1 LSRFDLIF
9 LVIDRPD
16 PAEDAQMAEFILRN
30 SMLGPNDS
38 IGGKTG
44 NVAPIPS
51 DLLKKY
57 IKLARRTCHPVL
69 TEEAKEEIK
78 EFYLKLRGQYDSEDA
93 IVSILARNLDALV
106 RLSEAYA
113 KMALRE
119 KVIKSDVEDVIKLFK
134 RFLKDTGYDETTGK
148 IDMDRI
154 LVGQSRSSITKL
166 DKMLSRLKEIFE
178 ENNWKA
184 LERKSAIQILELE
197 ENLDEK
203 WIKDA
208 LDELIKEGTLYE
220 PRTNTIK
227 FTNKDD

>member
-1 LSRFDLIF
+1 
-9 LVIDRPD
+9 
-16 PAEDAQMAEFILRN
+16 M
-30 SMLGPNDS
+30 MGPNDS
-38 IGGKTG
+38 FDSKKGA
-44 NVAPIPS
+44 VSPIPG

-57 IKLARRTCHPVL
+57 IKHARRTCQPVL
-69 TEEAKEEIK
+69 TQDAKEEIK
-78 EFYLKLRGQYDSEDA
+78 EFYLKLRGKYDSEDS

-113 KMALRE
+113 KMALRD
-119 KVIKSDVEDVIKLFK
+119 KVIKSDVEEIIKLFK

-154 LVGQSRSSITKL
+154 LVGQSRSSISKL

-178 ENNWKA
+178 ENSWKA
-184 LERKSAIQILELE
+184 LEKKNVIQILELE
-197 ENLDEK
+197 EDLEEK

-220 PRTNTIK
+220 PRTNMIK

>member
-1 LSRFDLIF
+1 
-9 LVIDRPD
+9 
-16 PAEDAQMAEFILRN
+16 MAEFILRN

-38 IGGKTG
+38 AESKKGAI
-44 NVAPIPS
+44 APIPR

-57 IKLARRTCHPVL
+57 IKHARRTCQPVL

-113 KMALRE
+113 KMALRD

-154 LVGQSRSSITKL
+154 LVGQSRSSISKL

-178 ENNWKA
+178 DNNWKM
-184 LERKSAIQILELE
+184 LEKKNLVQILELE
-197 ENLDEK
+197 EDLDER
-203 WIKDA
+203 WITDA
-208 LDELIKEGTLYE
+208 INELIKEGTLYE
-220 PRTNTIK
+220 PRNNMIK

>member
-1 LSRFDLIF
+1 
-9 LVIDRPD
+9 
-16 PAEDAQMAEFILRN
+16 QMAEFILQN
-30 SMLGPNDS
+30 SMLELNDHLDS
-38 IGGKTG
+38 KTG
-44 NVAPIPS
+44 NIAPIPG

-57 IKLARRTCHPVL
+57 IKHARRTCHPVL
-69 TEEAKEEIK
+69 TEEAKEQIK

-113 KMALRE
+113 KMALRD

-154 LVGQSRSSITKL
+154 LVGQSRSSISKL
-166 DKMLSRLKEIFE
+166 DKMLTRLKEIFE
-178 ENNWKA
+178 DGNWKA
-184 LERKSAIQILELE
+184 LERNNVIQILELE
-197 ENLDEK
+197 EDLDEK

-208 LDELIKEGTLYE
+208 LEELIKEGTLYE
-220 PRTNTIK
+220 PRNNMLR

>member
-1 LSRFDLIF
+1 
-9 LVIDRPD
+9 
-16 PAEDAQMAEFILRN
+16 
-30 SMLGPNDS
+30 
-38 IGGKTG
+38 
-44 NVAPIPS
+44 
-51 DLLKKY
+51 
-57 IKLARRTCHPVL
+57 
-69 TEEAKEEIK
+69 
-78 EFYLKLRGQYDSEDA
+78 
-93 IVSILARNLDALV
+93 DALV

-220 PRTNTIK
+220 PRTNMIK